1 MIQRFES
8 LGSTNVELVRLA
20 EEGAAEYT
28 AVLAET
34 QTRGKGRAGRSW
46 WSPEGNLH
54 LSILLRPLIQAA
66 WLPRVS
72 ILASLALSR
81 AVDDGTGRFK
91 LKWPNDLLLDG
102 RKVAGIL
109 MAARTEGDKVAW
121 VVTGFGVNMVK
132 PEQGV
137 PGELEGR
144 IAFLGEAVK
153 ISRDELV
160 RGITDRLRE
169 LSGSFEGPMW
179 EKARKEWEQK
189 AIWGAPYTLRDG
201 EKQLFGMPVGLAD
214 DGGLVMETEQGR
226 VTVHTGELEKS
237 PEFNV
242 QCSTFKVQS

>member
-1 MIQRFES
+1 MIHRYGS
-8 LGSTNVELVRLA
+8 LGSTNDELVRLA
-20 EEGAAEYT
+20 EEGAPEYT
-28 AVLAET
+28 AVLAER
-34 QTRGKGRAGRSW
+34 QTHGKGRAGRGW

-54 LSILLRPLIQAA
+54 LSILLRPLIRAA

-72 ILASLALSR
+72 ILASLALFR
-81 AVDDGTGRFK
+81 AVDDGTGRFM

-109 MAARTEGDKVAW
+109 TAARTEGDKVAW

-144 IAFLGEAVK
+144 IAFLGEAAR
-153 ISRDELV
+153 ISPEELA
-160 RGITDRLRE
+160 RRITDRLRE

-179 EKARKEWEQK
+179 EKAREEWAQK

-201 EKQLFGMPVGLAD
+201 EKQLSGTPVGLAD
-214 DGGLVMETEQGR
+214 DGGLVMETDQGM
-226 VTVHTGELEKS
+226 VTVHTGELEES
-237 PEFNV
+237 I
-242 QCSTFKVQS
+242 